1 MDGIEVPKYF
11 LCPISLQIMKDPV
24 TATTGIT
31 YDRESIEQWLLTY
44 KNTSC
49 PVTQQPLP
57 PESDLTPNHTL
68 RRLIQSW
75 CTENASLGVDRI
87 PTPKPSL
94 DKSHFFKLIKQ
105 LQQPGSNIKA
115 LQKLDFLAAKNER
128 NRKFMVETGVPKAL
142 LSFIVNCFE
151 EISNQGLAEAL
162 RVLVFIRIPLAE
174 AKIFLQ
180 EYNDQIIKSLIWVLG
195 CEFKP
200 QVMVKSHAV
209 LALKTMIQAAS
220 SGFLERLEPPFFEMI
235 TGVLKQTTTVSQ
247 QGMNAALHALL
258 IACPWGRNR
267 LMMVESGAVSALI
280 ELELGIQEK
289 RTTELIL
296 GILFHLCCC
305 ADGRAEF
312 LSHKGGLAVVTKRI
326 MKVSPTADDRAVFIL
341 SLISKFVAT
350 NPGLEEMVEVG
361 TVTKLCMLL
370 QVDSTAP
377 YLKSKAMGILRSHTD
392 EWRKFP
398 CIDKTFH
405 KVY

>member
-1 MDGIEVPKYF
+1 
-11 LCPISLQIMKDPV
+11 MKDPV

-31 YDRESIEQWLLTY
+31 YDRESIEQWLLTC

-87 PTPKPSL
+87 PTPKPSV

-115 LQKLDFLAAKNER
+115 LQELDFLAAKNER

-151 EISNQGLAEAL
+151 ETSAQGFAEAL

-200 QVMVKSHAV
+200 QVM
-209 LALKTMIQAAS
+209 
-220 SGFLERLEPPFFEMI
+220 
-235 TGVLKQTTTVSQ
+235 
-247 QGMNAALHALL
+247 GMNAALHALL

-280 ELELGIQEK
+280 ELELGSPEK
-289 RTTELIL
+289 RTTELIV

-312 LSHKGGLAVVTKRI
+312 LSHKGGLAVVAKRI

-350 NPGLEEMVEVG
+350 NSVLEEMVEVG
-361 TVTKLCMLL
+361 TVTKLCMML

-377 YLKSKAMGILRSHTD
+377 YLKEKAMGILRSHTD

>member
-31 YDRESIEQWLLTY
+31 YDRESIEQWLLTC

-87 PTPKPSL
+87 PTPKPSV

-115 LQKLDFLAAKNER
+115 LQELDFLAAKNER

-151 EISNQGLAEAL
+151 ETSAQGFAEAL

-209 LALKTMIQAAS
+209 LALKTMIQAAA
-220 SGFLERLEPPFFEMI
+220 PMI

-267 LMMVESGAVSALI
+267 LMMVESGAVSVLI
-280 ELELGIQEK
+280 ELELGSPEK
-289 RTTELIL
+289 RTTELIV

-312 LSHKGGLAVVTKRI
+312 LSHKGGLAVVAKRI
-326 MKVSPTADDRAVFIL
+326 MKLSPTADDRAVFIL

-350 NPGLEEMVEVG
+350 NSVLEEMVEVG
-361 TVTKLCMLL
+361 TVTKLCMML

-377 YLKSKAMGILRSHTD
+377 YLKEKAMGILRSHTD